1 MKKQLLTVFFVA
13 FLGLF
18 TTQAQNVVGKWKT
31 VDDETG
37 EAKSIVEITESGGKI
52 YGKVV
57 EILNP
62 AKKNAKCKDC
72 SGEDKDKPILGLT
85 IIKGLKKSGDEY
97 TDGKILDPNKG
108 KLYKCT
114 VKLDGNDKLNVRGY
128 VGISL
133 IGRTQTWSRVK

>member
-18 TTQAQNVVGKWKT
+18 TTQAQSVVGKWKT

-72 SGEDKDKPILGLT
+72 TGEDKDKPILGLT

-114 VKLDGNDKLNVRGY
+114 VKLDGSDKLNVRGY